1 MSTDGRRIKRKLRGE
16 VSKNTLCFDILVVN
30 FLLYVPPGLKFRE
43 SALCPQSVLYDTN
56 KQRHLPVQLDSLL
69 VTLAWCVATP
79 LTVSARRYHAYRMFS
94 GVRVAACRRR
104 RRRLSCLYR
113 KPCTV

>member
-1 MSTDGRRIKRKLRGE
+1 MAGRGIKRKLSGE
-16 VSKNTLCFDILVVN
+16 VSKKTLFRYSCSEFLT
-30 FLLYVPPGLKFRE
+30 LLYVPPGLKFGE

-56 KQRHLPVQLDSLL
+56 KQRHLPVQPASPL
-69 VTLAWCVATP
+69 VTLAWSVATP
-79 LTVSARRYHAYRMFS
+79 LTVSARRCHAYRMFS

-104 RRRLSCLYR
+104 LSCRYR